1 VSHAARGEIWLV
13 DFGEPMGHEQGYRRP
28 AVVVSS
34 NRMNA
39 SRAGLVIV
47 VPITSRKRGLP
58 SHVEIDADNTTGLRD
73 VSYAKVED
81 IKSVATER
89 LVRRIGHVSPEAL
102 LKLER
107 VITLVLE
114 L

>member
-13 DFGEPMGHEQGYRRP
+13 DFGEPMGHEQGYRWP

-58 SHVEIDADNTTGLRD
+58 SHVEIDADNTTGLR
-73 VSYAKVED
+73 
-81 IKSVATER
+81 
-89 LVRRIGHVSPEAL
+89 RIGHVSPEAL
-102 LKLER
+102 PKLER
-107 VITLVLE
+107 VITPVLE